1 MATAKTTKTTK
12 APKAKP
18 CTKKC
23 EPTDTCKAEC
33 PKEAKKVDV
42 GEIKDKVVN
51 TAKKIPQWLARAKK
65 ELEALIEKLNKLDAY
80 LAKILEAFG
89 GQVTWDNVRRVR
101 GTRDERTAV
110 TLLMK
115 QRQAMA
121 AYKEALQARI
131 DIAEKGIALKV
142 QA

>member
-1 MATAKTTKTTK
+1 MAAAKTTKTTK
-12 APKAKP
+12 TTKP

-23 EPTDTCKAEC
+23 EASKPCKAEC
-33 PKEAKKVDV
+33 PKKVDAGKV
-42 GEIKDKVVN
+42 NEIKDKVVN

-65 ELEALIEKLNKLDAY
+65 ELDQLIEKLNKLDAY
-80 LAKILEAFG
+80 LSKILEALG

-101 GTRDERTAV
+101 GTRDERTVV

-115 QRQAMA
+115 QRQAMV

-131 DIAEKGIALKV
+131 EIAEKGIALSVK
-142 QA
+142 A